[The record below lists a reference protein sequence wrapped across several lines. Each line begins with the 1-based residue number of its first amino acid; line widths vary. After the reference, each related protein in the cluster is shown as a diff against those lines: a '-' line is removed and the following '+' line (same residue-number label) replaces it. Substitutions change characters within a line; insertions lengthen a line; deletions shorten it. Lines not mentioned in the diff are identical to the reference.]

1 MFPGAVLVWGENRFD
16 AFSVDDAQ
24 AVGAPLWGPLGVW
37 GPLPTPMECEAHL
50 RVAAVV
56 WLTLHK
62 QGWDGAEQVGGG
74 TWPHS
79 IWGGGRQGMVGK
91 EVQCQ
96 DWGARSQV
104 ANPRVFLSNPMIAVE
119 QDLHRP
125 HYQPSSN
132 T

>member
-1 MFPGAVLVWGENRFD
+1 MGLSKWEGA
-16 AFSVDDAQ
+16 
-24 AVGAPLWGPLGVW
+24 LG
-37 GPLPTPMECEAHL
+37 
-50 RVAAVV
+50 
-56 WLTLHK
+56 LTVF
-62 QGWDGAEQVGGG
+62 G
-74 TWPHS
+74 
-79 IWGGGRQGMVGK
+79 GGGRQGMVGK

>member
-1 MFPGAVLVWGENRFD
+1 
-16 AFSVDDAQ
+16 
-24 AVGAPLWGPLGVW
+24 
-37 GPLPTPMECEAHL
+37 
-50 RVAAVV
+50 
-56 WLTLHK
+56 
-62 QGWDGAEQVGGG
+62 
-74 TWPHS
+74 
-79 IWGGGRQGMVGK
+79 MVGK